1 MLTDNSYGKFKYMLY
16 QPDDGVNL
24 PLIVVLHGS
33 GEIGSDLGKLKKR
46 EPYLSLKS
54 GKCAPDAI
62 ILMPQL
68 PKGTW
73 GECKG
78 DLKKLIDHVAE
89 ENGCDKG
96 NISITGHSLGA
107 NGAMDMLLAYPHD
120 FRAASIL
127 SPCRDYG
134 EKLIQLLHIPVWFL
148 HGEKETSF
156 KKYAQSM
163 HARLEKLCGTT
174 RLTSVTGYG
183 HPIQHTWTSDTYK
196 MFDWLTGFKTGRVI
210 ADVSKYQGAIDWDA
224 LALNLAFTVIKASGL
239 HANGADPYYTRNV
252 AGAVAHNVP
261 FHVFHFLYCLTEA
274 QAKRDARLFFDT
286 VKAGGHWPLFWVLD
300 CEAAWGISN
309 NHAAPIAGI
318 FEDELRRLTREQGPG
333 EIRVAIYVAQEK
345 YKAWAFDYGHFAYV
359 WIPGYGEKFKPPMPC
374 DIWQYTSKGALPGI
388 PGNVDLNVL
397 TGTKPLSFFTTG
409 TENTDTTDTDTDGGE
424 TEIAN
429 DYRKYILS
437 TGTHYISNSGGDE
450 NGNIKGGKAGDQSK
464 KEWQLRSWYSRPW
477 TCVLRFPDIVVG
489 TLLAQLGI
497 DAALNDK
504 IGYDQGQRYTYQEQL
519 KKVGWLPSKIV
530 TACEEDC
537 TAGVNANVHAA
548 AYLLD
553 IPSLKKIPETSV
565 RSSNMRKLYAAAGFQ
580 VLTDSKYLKS
590 GDYLLP
596 GDILLYDSHHGATN
610 VTCGK
615 KIRSG
620 YTYQDIIDHL
630 DEYRGKTEPVAEGLR
645 RGDKGDAV
653 KAMQLLLLKW
663 DYACLPKFGADGD
676 FGSET
681 EQAVKDFQAMSKLPV
696 TGIYDAATEAALKA
710 ANFGHVKITG
720 GSVNVRSAP
729 GTSSRILGTVHKG
742 DILLYQGMTEEADG
756 RPWYLIVHDN
766 ANGWVSSKYAQ
777 LIE

>member
-1 MLTDNSYGKFKYMLY
+1 MLTDNTFGKFKYILY
-16 QPDDGVNL
+16 RPDGGGSL

-33 GEIGSDLGKLKKR
+33 GEIGSSLSKLKNR
-46 EPYLSLKS
+46 EPYISLSN
-54 GKCAPDAI
+54 GKCTPNAY

-73 GECKG
+73 GDYKASLKG
-78 DLKKLIDHVAE
+78 LIDHVAE
-89 ENGCDKG
+89 EQGCDMKR
-96 NISITGHSLGA
+96 ISISGHSLGA
-107 NGAMDMLLAYPHD
+107 NGTLDMLLAYPD
-120 FRAASIL
+120 YFSAASVL
-127 SPCRDYG
+127 SPCKDIG
-134 EKLIQLLHIPVWFL
+134 DKLKTFVHVPVWFL
-148 HGEKETSF
+148 AGEKEHNY

-163 HARLEKLCGTT
+163 YNRLKGLGGETKLTLVPG
-174 RLTSVTGYG
+174 VG
-183 HPIQHTWTSDTYK
+183 HPIQFTWTSDKYQ
-196 MFDWLTGFKTGRVI
+196 MFDWLAGYRLDRFI
-210 ADVSKYQGAIDWDA
+210 ADVSKHQGKINWDRSA
-224 LALNLAFTVIKASGL
+224 PHLAFCIIKASGL
-239 HANGADPYYTRNV
+239 YGNGSDPYYAYNV
-252 AGAVAHNVP
+252 EGAVAHGIP
-261 FHVFHFLYCLTEA
+261 FHSYHFLYCVTEV
-274 QAKRDARLFFDT
+274 QAKRDAKLFFDT

-300 CEAAWGISN
+300 CESQWGIKDN
-309 NHAAPIAGI
+309 QAAPIARI
-318 FEDELRRLTREQGPG
+318 FEDELRRLAKEQGPG
-333 EIRVAIYVAQEK
+333 DIRVALYVAQEK
-345 YKAWAFDYGHFAYV
+345 YHDWAFDYGHYDYI
-359 WIPGYGEKFKPPMPC
+359 WIPGYGEKFKPPMTC
-374 DIWQYTSKGALPGI
+374 DIWQYTSKGTLPGI
-388 PGNVDLNVL
+388 SKNVDLNVL
-397 TGTKPLSFFTTG
+397 TGAKPLNYFTTG
-409 TENTDTTDTDTDGGE
+409 PANTDTTDTDTDGGD
-424 TEIAN
+424 IAMAN
-429 DYRKYILS
+429 DYPKYILS

-477 TCVLRFPDIVVG
+477 TCVLRFPDVVVG

-519 KKVGWLPSKIV
+519 KKVGWLPSKI
-530 TACEEDC
+530 TTPCEDDC

-553 IPSLKKIPETSV
+553 IPALKKIPETSV

-615 KIRSG
+615 KIRSD
-620 YTYQDIIDHL
+620 YAYQDVIDHL

-663 DYACLPKFGADGD
+663 DYDCLPKYGADGD

-681 EQAVKDFQAMSKLPV
+681 EQAVKDFQEWAKLPI

-710 ANFGHVKITG
+710 ANSGHVKITG

-729 GTSSRILGTVHKG
+729 GTSSRDIGTVHKG
-742 DILLYQGMTEEADG
+742 DILIYQGLTEEADG
-756 RPWYLIVHDN
+756 KPWYLIIHDN